1 MSEPVTTQAPN
12 APAGGA
18 EAPAVDVRDLTVKF
32 GDFIAVD
39 KVTFQVAKGEI
50 FGFLGAN
57 GAGKTTTIRVLCGLL
72 KPTSGEIHV
81 GGESFHDD
89 NHGLKSKSGYMS
101 QKFTLYGD
109 MTVAE
114 NLEFKAALR
123 GVSAQDLKVRK
134 ERLFRLIGYDHSE
147 KEMVRSLPGGLKQQV
162 SLAAA
167 LLHEPQIIFLDEP
180 TAGVSP
186 EARAR
191 FWDIIRDLAK
201 GGQTVFVTTHYMDE
215 AEQCGRIAL
224 MRDGKLVAL
233 DSPAGLKKQTFPFG
247 MIELEET
254 GPLPEDWAQSL
265 RSRPGV
271 VALKPH
277 GRRWHLEPDSQESG
291 QTLRS
296 SLPQGLTAHD
306 FEPSLED
313 VFLKVVE
320 PAAQPGAPDPAAKPD
335 EPAPAAAAE
344 GGAHG

>member
-1 MSEPVTTQAPN
+1 VSAP
-12 APAGGA
+12 
-18 EAPAVDVRDLTVKF
+18 EAVKTPAVEVKDLTVKF
-32 GDFIAVD
+32 GDFTAVD
-39 KVTFQVAKGEI
+39 GVSFRVERGEI

-89 NHGLKSKSGYMS
+89 NKGLKSKSGYMS

-109 MTVAE
+109 MTVGE
-114 NLEFKAALR
+114 NLAFKAALR
-123 GVSAQDLKVRK
+123 GVSAADLKVRK
-134 ERLFRLIGYDHSE
+134 ERLFRLVGYDHPESD
-147 KEMVRSLPGGLKQQV
+147 MVGALPGGLKQQV

-167 LLHEPQIIFLDEP
+167 LLHEPEIIFLDEP

-191 FWDIIRDLAK
+191 FWDIIRNLAA

-233 DSPAGLKKQTFPFG
+233 DSPAGLKSHTFPFG
-247 MIELEET
+247 LIELEAAADS
-254 GPLPEDWAQSL
+254 PPPEGWDAAL
-265 RSRPGV
+265 RARPGV
-271 VALKPH
+271 ASLKPH
-277 GRRWHLEPDSQESG
+277 GRRWHLEPDSAEASQA
-291 QTLRS
+291 LRRD
-296 SLPQGLTAHD
+296 LPAGLSAKD
-306 FEPSLED
+306 LEPSLED

-320 PAAQPGAPDPAAKPD
+320 PVPSK
-335 EPAPAAAAE
+335 PAAAGSV
-344 GGAHG
+344 GGSGG

>member
-1 MSEPVTTQAPN
+1 VS
-12 APAGGA
+12 PAR
-18 EAPAVDVRDLTVKF
+18 EKQVLAVDVRDLTVKF
-32 GDFIAVD
+32 GDFTAVD

-89 NHGLKSKSGYMS
+89 NQGLKSKSGYMS

-114 NLEFKAALR
+114 NMAFKASLR
-123 GVSAQDLKVRK
+123 GVSAADLKVRK

-147 KEMVRSLPGGLKQQV
+147 KEMVRALPGGLKQQV

-167 LLHEPQIIFLDEP
+167 LLHEPEIIFLDEP

-191 FWDIIRDLAK
+191 FWDIIRDLAR

-233 DSPAGLKKQTFPFG
+233 DSPAGLKRQTFPFG
-247 MIELEET
+247 LIELEET
-254 GPLPEDWAQSL
+254 GKLPADWASSL
-265 RSRPGV
+265 RALPGV
-271 VALKPH
+271 SALKPH
-277 GRRWHLEPDSQESG
+277 GRRWHLEPDSLKAGRE
-291 QTLRS
+291 LRS
-296 SLPQGLTAHD
+296 SLPKGITARD
-306 FEPSLED
+306 MDPSLED

-320 PAAQPGAPDPAAKPD
+320 PVAAKPGVAAPAAK
-335 EPAPAAAAE
+335 
-344 GGAHG
+344 GGTRG